1 METVKLGMLG
11 LGTVGSGVLEM
22 IENNENKI
30 RNIIGRELSVKTVVV
45 RHPEKHQNA
54 ATITKL
60 TTEFEEVLNDEEIQI
75 VVELIGGIH
84 PAKEY
89 IEQLLKAHKNVVTAN
104 KDLIASYGPELAA
117 LAYKNHC
124 DLMYEASVAGGI
136 PILRTIVNSFAADNI
151 LEVKGIVNG
160 TTNYILTQM
169 NQKHWTYEEALK
181 KAQELGFAE
190 ADPTNDV
197 TGKDAAY
204 KMIILSYFA
213 FGTQLKIDDFKTEG
227 IDTLNAYDVS
237 QAELL
242 GYVIKLVGSA
252 KVINGGVF
260 VDVAP
265 TLVPKDHPLATI
277 NNEFNA
283 VMVTGKAVGDTLF
296 YGPGAGGLPTANSV
310 LSDITSEVKNLIMGT
325 SGHAFNTY
333 QNEYVPADPDNVR
346 YPYYLSLTMPDVSGQ
361 MLKFTRIMADVK
373 ASFSQIV
380 QAPIKD
386 EGIAHVA
393 VITHELSQSQLAE
406 LKKQLQQADSIK
418 LNAAY
423 KVLEN

>member
-1 METVKLGMLG
+1 
-11 LGTVGSGVLEM
+11 
-22 IENNENKI
+22 
-30 RNIIGRELSVKTVVV
+30 
-45 RHPEKHQNA
+45 
-54 ATITKL
+54 
-60 TTEFEEVLNDEEIQI
+60 
-75 VVELIGGIH
+75 
-84 PAKEY
+84 
-89 IEQLLKAHKNVVTAN
+89 
-104 KDLIASYGPELAA
+104 
-117 LAYKNHC
+117 
-124 DLMYEASVAGGI
+124 
-136 PILRTIVNSFAADNI
+136 
-151 LEVKGIVNG
+151 
-160 TTNYILTQM
+160 M

-237 QAELL
+237 QAESL

-265 TLVPKDHPLATI
+265 TLVPEDHPLATI

-333 QNEYVPADPDNVR
+333 QSEYVPADPDNVR

-361 MLKFTRIMADVK
+361 MLKFTRIMADIK

>member
-22 IENNENKI
+22 IENNESKI

-54 ATITKL
+54 AADIKL
-60 TTEFEEVLNDEEIQI
+60 TTEFEEVLNDNEIQI

-89 IEQLLKAHKNVVTAN
+89 IERLLKAHKSVVTAN

-117 LAYKNHC
+117 LAYENHC

-169 NQKHWTYEEALK
+169 NQKHWTYDEALK

-227 IDTLNAYDVS
+227 IDTLNAFDVS
-237 QAELL
+237 QAESL

-265 TLVPKDHPLATI
+265 TL
-277 NNEFNA
+277 FNA

-333 QNEYVPADPDNVR
+333 QNEYVPADPDDVS

-361 MLKFTRIMADVK
+361 MLKFTKIMADVK

-380 QAPIKD
+380 QSPIKD

-393 VITHELSQSQLAE
+393 VITHELSQSQLTE
-406 LKKQLQQADSIK
+406 LKHQLHNADSIK

>member
-22 IENNENKI
+22 IENNESKI

-54 ATITKL
+54 AADIKL
-60 TTEFEEVLNDEEIQI
+60 TTEFEEVLNDNEIQI

-89 IEQLLKAHKNVVTAN
+89 IERLLKAHKSVVTAN

-117 LAYKNHC
+117 LAYENHC

-169 NQKHWTYEEALK
+169 NQKHWTYDEALK

-227 IDTLNAYDVS
+227 IDTLNAFDVS
-237 QAELL
+237 QAESL

-265 TLVPKDHPLATI
+265 TLVPEDHPLATI

-333 QNEYVPADPDNVR
+333 QNEYVPADPDDVS

-361 MLKFTRIMADVK
+361 MLKFTKIMADVK

-380 QAPIKD
+380 QSPIKD

-393 VITHELSQSQLAE
+393 VITHELSQSQLTE
-406 LKKQLQQADSIK
+406 LKHQLHNADSIK